1 MALTDVMIRR
11 AKPKEKAYRISD
23 GGSMFLRVTPAGGKL
38 WRWAYLYEGKEKL
51 MSFGR
56 YPDVSLAM
64 ARERHSGAR
73 RSLVAGVD
81 PTAQRKAEKT
91 AEQVASEN
99 SFASVA
105 TRWIQQSASPSLPV
119 CMSMQKLEIVRDY
132 STFIRLLIFCLQG
145 RHAGDTFLL
154 VRFNCPRLG
163 R

>member
-51 MSFGR
+51 MSFGG

-81 PTAQRKAEKT
+81 P
-91 AEQVASEN
+91 
-99 SFASVA
+99 
-105 TRWIQQSASPSLPV
+105 WPS
-119 CMSMQKLEIVRDY
+119 
-132 STFIRLLIFCLQG
+132 G
-145 RHAGDTFLL
+145 RPRRPLSKSRARTHSL
-154 VRFNCPRLG
+154 V
-163 R
+163 